1 MSTLI
6 SLNEVPQ
13 NFLDKGQWA
22 ELRASAPSDLIAL
35 TYINA
40 PYPDPDHPTDFFW
53 GRDGSYDQAI
63 RCYEIG
69 RNLLGQS
76 RRLLIERKL
85 VAFGTRPN
93 GQREM
98 IKPREWADLWP
109 MFATNRATGPN
120 ASFDKIEILKS
131 RPLETPD
138 QAMLLDCINWLRA
151 QNVGALKKKAWL
163 LHQSRSEIGANL
175 THAIFNA
182 AYKAVVGRSRGRP
195 KNLGETIA

>member
-13 NFLDKGQWA
+13 DFLDRGQWA
-22 ELRASAPSDLIAL
+22 ELRANAWNDELAL
-35 TYINA
+35 TYLNN
-40 PYPDPDHPTDFFW
+40 PYPDHDNPTDFFW
-53 GRDGSYDQAI
+53 GRDGTFDQAV

-69 RNLLGQS
+69 REMIGQC

-120 ASFDKIEILKS
+120 ASFDKIEISKS
-131 RPLETPD
+131 TPLETPD

-151 QNVGALKKKAWL
+151 QNVGTLKKKTWL
-163 LHQSRSEIGANL
+163 LHQARSEIGANL

-182 AYKAVVGRSRGRP
+182 AYKAVVGRLRGRP
-195 KNLGETIA
+195 KNGGETTA